1 MSVSDKE
8 SKPPTD
14 EITRRIYEAVSMVL
28 GLKAADVMKEPIY
41 ASKDISVL
49 DAAKLLDESDRGEV
63 IILDDEKR
71 VIGIVTERDIV
82 RRAVAKGLDI
92 KNTKLEDIM
101 TKKVVVVLA
110 DADLGMVAKVMS
122 SKGIR
127 RVPVVNRFGRLLGV
141 IDARD
146 LAGALT
152 TQRDVLE
159 KMVSSLEVQLAKVT
173 QELMSM
179 EEVKKLDKSV
189 DRIYE

>member
-1 MSVSDKE
+1 MTVSDKE